1 MEFFERIAAVKKPG
15 SDLLRGL
22 EREYRSIGM
31 EFGYVMVQSP
41 LWLMLKKTD
50 SQAAFEVQ
58 FGNDREFL
66 SSLGRL
72 AASKSDL
79 CFLITS
85 RNAHAMRLEDLRA
98 MLFKHFTVGQSRYVF
113 ADIETNRFITAN
125 FEWEKF
131 EREVDRPDWSR
142 PGPMPARPLF
152 RQEGGKRRKMIYGR
166 RGEHK
171 END

>member
-1 MEFFERIAAVKKPG
+1 MDFFERIAAVKKPT
-15 SDLLRGL
+15 SDLLSGL
-22 EREYRSIGM
+22 EGEYRRIG
-31 EFGYVMVQSP
+31 EQFGYVMVQSP
-41 LWLMLKKTD
+41 LWLTLKKPG
-50 SQAAFEVQ
+50 SQASFEVQ
-58 FGNDREFL
+58 FGNDKEFL

-72 AASKSDL
+72 AAAKSDL

-85 RNAHAMRLEDLRA
+85 KNAHAMRLEDLRT

-113 ADIETNRFITAN
+113 VDIETNRFVTAN

-152 RQEGGKRRKMIYGR
+152 RQEGGRRHKMIYGR